1 MLIISPEYTPV
12 TQIILCI
19 FFFLNVCS
27 NHTKFKLQRTKIQN
41 VQFALYISDAPVTF
55 KQRQGHHPWNNNV
68 DSKQGNNDA
77 KLKALD
83 LMVPKK
89 KPVLNVF
96 PNM

>member
-27 NHTKFKLQRTKIQN
+27 NHTMFNCRGQASKHTICSLCFWH
-41 VQFALYISDAPVTF
+41 
-55 KQRQGHHPWNNNV
+55 KQSQGHQTYNDNV